1 MDWAQILVIILS
13 VFLVLFLLAGIV
25 LTVLLIRL
33 TQQIRSVTESAKRTA
48 DEIEGVVHTI
58 NKFSSPSLMTG
69 PLMKQ
74 AKKFTKSSK
83 RKSNVKTICIWS
95 SDWHGGGVVAGV
107 LTAPKSGKETRADI
121 KAKAQELKDKAADMS
136 DEALRAANT

>member
-13 VFLVLFLLAGIV
+13 IFLALFLLLGII

-58 NKFSSPSLMTG
+58 SRFSSPSLVMG
-69 PLMKQ
+69 LFMKH
-74 AKKFTKSSK
+74 AKKFTKQ
-83 RKSNVKTICIWS
+83 RKEK
-95 SDWHGGGVVAGV
+95 
-107 LTAPKSGKETRADI
+107 K
-121 KAKAQELKDKAADMS
+121 
-136 DEALRAANT
+136 